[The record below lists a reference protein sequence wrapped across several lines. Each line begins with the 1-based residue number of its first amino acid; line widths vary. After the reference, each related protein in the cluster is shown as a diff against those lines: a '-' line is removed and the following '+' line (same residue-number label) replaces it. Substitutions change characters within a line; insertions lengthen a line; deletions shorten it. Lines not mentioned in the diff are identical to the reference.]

1 MVYGLPSKNGDF
13 PWQTVS
19 HNQRVKKTS
28 SNARHGPMDATW
40 NKRRPRL
47 QPRTPRGKARLGSA
61 CSAPTWQRQSDRVP
75 NKCDTASKQK
85 KLQADAFFRSLRLV
99 NHPEFRFIGY
109 TAIWECYKNEIY
121 DVPSG
126 NQRWQLKIICEWR
139 FIAGKVIS
147 TNEDFPLPRLIAGG

>member
-1 MVYGLPSKNGDF
+1 
-13 PWQTVS
+13 
-19 HNQRVKKTS
+19 
-28 SNARHGPMDATW
+28 MDATW

-47 QPRTPRGKARLGSA
+47 QPRTPRGKARPGSA

-85 KLQADAFFRSLRLV
+85 KRCKRMLKFLGHWGWWIIRNSGLLM
-99 NHPEFRFIGY
+99 FIGY
-109 TAIWECYKNEIY
+109 TAIWECYQNEIY

-139 FIAGKVIS
+139 FIAGKVIYTWGFS
-147 TNEDFPLPRLIAGG
+147 IAMFDCWRVVISHCWIKNLRII